1 VLIAPSGP
9 GAVSSQAAVVAGTD
23 LGFPGLAPRMR
34 AALERAFPETMDGE
48 DERSL
53 DARGVDGEDSD
64 ADGAEDAE
72 DAIAALAYRESG
84 FGINAGQVA
93 GAVVASLPCTN
104 CEEALRE
111 GLTKMVIVPR
121 EKWEGLVS

>member
-1 VLIAPSGP
+1 M
-9 GAVSSQAAVVAGTD
+9 AGTD
-23 LGFPGLAPRMR
+23 LGFPGLAPRVR
-34 AALERAFPETMDGE
+34 AALERAFPGAMDGE
-48 DERSL
+48 RGEVWTARSG
-53 DARGVDGEDSD
+53 RRSSD